1 MDVLR
6 SLLITVGPIV
16 AAYLIGGI
24 PWGIVIAKV
33 VGGPDPRTIGS
44 GRTGGANVARTLG
57 PRWAALAGVLDVL
70 KGVVAAAIPILL
82 GSGSIVVVLS
92 ALMAIVGHSRSPYI
106 HFGGG
111 RGVSVGLGGLLA
123 IAWPAAVVAVPVF
136 VIVLVATHISSMA
149 SLSASAVAGLA
160 MIVVTALAGLS
171 PVYYAYAVAGTA
183 LIWAFHHDNIRRL
196 LAGEERRFGRS
207 GRG

>member
-1 MDVLR
+1 MDTLR
-6 SLLITVGPIV
+6 WLVVTVGPIV

-24 PWGIVIAKV
+24 PWGIVIAKLI
-33 VGGPDPRTIGS
+33 GGPDPRTVGS

-57 PRWAALAGVLDVL
+57 PRWAVLAGVLDVL
-70 KGVVAAAIPILL
+70 KGVAAAAIPIVL
-82 GSGSIVVVLS
+82 GSGSIVIVLS

-123 IAWPAAVVAVPVF
+123 IAWPAAIVAVPVF
-136 VIVLVATHISSMA
+136 VLVLVLTHISSIA

-160 MIVVTALAGLS
+160 MIVIAALSGLS
-171 PVYYAYAVAGTA
+171 PIYYVYAVAGTA

-196 LAGEERRFGRS
+196 LRGEERRFGS
-207 GRG
+207 GRS